1 MKNPYAE
8 DFSHANL
15 CLRPN
20 SQVEQEW
27 RIKMGDSAKSEGTS
41 KITKFW
47 NGVKVEFK
55 KITWPDK
62 DALLKQSIAVVVI
75 SVVIGAIIT
84 ILDFG
89 LQYGVDFLTTFSL

>member
-1 MKNPYAE
+1 
-8 DFSHANL
+8 
-15 CLRPN
+15 
-20 SQVEQEW
+20 
-27 RIKMGDSAKSEGTS
+27 MGDSAKSEGTS

-47 NGVKVEFK
+47 SGVKAEFK

-62 DALLKQSIAVVVI
+62 DDLIKQSIAVVVI

-89 LQYGVDFLTTFSL
+89 LQYGVDFLTTLSF